1 MIFVTVGTQLPFDR
15 LVKTVE
21 KWALESQT
29 HDVFAQTGASNYQP
43 SAISSSR
50 FLGVDEFDERVA
62 AAELLISHAGMGSII
77 TAMEMSKP
85 IVVMPRLAKFGE
97 HRNDHQLATVSKFSK
112 LSNVFVAESEAHLAK
127 TIDAALSVNSITI
140 ESELASRNALISS
153 ISKFI
158 SLSETPISLSA

>member
-62 AAELLISHAGMGSII
+62 ACLLYTSPS
-77 TAMEMSKP
+77 
-85 IVVMPRLAKFGE
+85 PRDRG
-97 HRNDHQLATVSKFSK
+97 
-112 LSNVFVAESEAHLAK
+112 
-127 TIDAALSVNSITI
+127 
-140 ESELASRNALISS
+140 
-153 ISKFI
+153 
-158 SLSETPISLSA
+158 

>member
-15 LVKTVE
+15 LVKAVE
-21 KWALESQT
+21 KWAFETQT

-43 SAISSSR
+43 SAISSLK

-97 HRNDHQLATVSKFSK
+97 HRNDHQMATVSKFSK
-112 LSNVFVAESEAHLAK
+112 LSNVFVAESEAHLPEA
-127 TIDAALSVNSITI
+127 IDAALSVNSITI
-140 ESELASRNALISS
+140 ESELASRKALISS
-153 ISKFI
+153 ISNFI
-158 SLSETPISLSA
+158 GLNETPLSLSA